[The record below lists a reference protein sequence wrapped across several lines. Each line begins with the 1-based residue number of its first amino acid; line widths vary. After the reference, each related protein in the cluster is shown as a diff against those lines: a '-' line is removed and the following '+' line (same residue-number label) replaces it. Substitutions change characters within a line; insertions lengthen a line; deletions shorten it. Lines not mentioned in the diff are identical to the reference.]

1 MIYRAAIVEA
11 STNLIISG
19 VFSVGVIVILPD
31 KSFI

>member
-19 VFSVGVIVILPD
+19 SITPTE
-31 KSFI
+31 KKTETKT